1 MRSRPARLVMTVG
14 VLLALATAALGSR
27 FEQCKNTPF
36 EGITQTTADG
46 EILGEPDAHDWG
58 CIGTGGMGA
67 GGAEVRPGL
76 AEVPPS
82 VPSLCFGPAFPNP
95 AQGTSQ
101 IRFTLPQA
109 ARLTLTLYSQRLRHG
124 PREVAV
130 VRTLMDGEFAAGV
143 YAAIWDLKDSRGA
156 RVAPGIYRA
165 ILVVGDEALCGDIQ
179 VP

>member
-1 MRSRPARLVMTVG
+1 MIVG
-14 VLLALATAALGSR
+14 VLLALATAAPASR

-67 GGAEVRPGL
+67 GAELRPGL
-76 AEVPPS
+76 AEVPPT

-95 AQGTSQ
+95 AQTTAQ

-109 ARLTLTLYSQRLRHG
+109 ARLTLTLYSQRLRRER
-124 PREVAV
+124 REVVV
-130 VRTLMDGEFAAGV
+130 VRTLADGEFAAGV
-143 YAAIWDLKDSRGA
+143 YAVTWDLKDSRGA
-156 RVAPGIYRA
+156 RVASGVYRA
-165 ILVVGDEALCGDIQ
+165 ILVVGDEALCGDIEI
-179 VP
+179 P